1 LTVAAV
7 ETEEVSLHDMQMQS
21 KLAKAVRKYFIFFWF
36 KNKTNYKILFLQM
49 TQKTCVAR
57 AL

>member
-1 LTVAAV
+1 LTVAAA
-7 ETEEVSLHDMQMQS
+7 ETEEVSLHDMQS